1 MEQLS
6 VDMTYATALFEAAGD
21 AGIQEQIS
29 EEAHGILDVF
39 QEEPDFHRFFC
50 TPGIPADEKKEVLTN
65 VLAGKIS
72 SELLNFM
79 CILVDKGRVRHFER
93 MVRAYD
99 TLLDQAN
106 GIASGEVFSA
116 APLSDDQIRKQEE
129 QTGKLIGENVQL
141 ENHVDRSLIGGVCV
155 QVAGKIFD
163 ASLKRKLED
172 MRSRMQ

>member
-1 MEQLS
+1 
-6 VDMTYATALFEAAGD
+6 
-21 AGIQEQIS
+21 
-29 EEAHGILDVF
+29 
-39 QEEPDFHRFFC
+39 
-50 TPGIPADEKKEVLTN
+50 
-65 VLAGKIS
+65 
-72 SELLNFM
+72 M

-116 APLSDDQIRKQEE
+116 APLSDDQIRRLEE

-141 ENHVDRSLIGGVCV
+141 ENHVDRSLIGGVRV